1 MIITLY
7 VWKCDLC
14 FIIVIPCFIIFTII
28 VKLLISTPQDIE
40 TYNTR
45 LFKEEKD
52 GHVTYILRIASVA
65 KTGEFKCR
73 MLTKTWNKEICLVLQ
88 PCIALDL
95 VCLLL
100 VKSTSWS
107 FTIDTKVPR
116 SSKGPVGFVISS
128 FSLSLSLPLS
138 PSPEDI
144 KILFGCETWLC
155 LTKYIPV
162 VEYSAKNS
170 WCSIYVFAHYEIFC
184 VILLFKAEP
193 YPGTDGE
200 EDKVVTVLGS
210 HEFKGCTFRVERGD
224 YSGLLKRVVENLEK
238 AKVKWKNFFWNNSH
252 LINSAMNVFLFMLWC
267 LLFLLYL
274 KCHVVWTDNWYN
286 GTS

>member
-1 MIITLY
+1 MLFPSLSLHFILPSLITIIWFYWNCIPYSIHKRYFSTTTVKFFMIICNIIY
-7 VWKCDLC
+7 VWKCDLY
-14 FIIVIPCFIIFTII
+14 FIIVIPCFIIFAIDII
-28 VKLLISTPQDIE
+28 PQDIE

-107 FTIDTKVPR
+107 FTIDAKVPR

-128 FSLSLSLPLS
+128 LSLSLSLS
-138 PSPEDI
+138 PSPPPQRI
-144 KILFGCETWLC
+144 
-155 LTKYIPV
+155 
-162 VEYSAKNS
+162 
-170 WCSIYVFAHYEIFC
+170 
-184 VILLFKAEP
+184 
-193 YPGTDGE
+193 
-200 EDKVVTVLGS
+200 
-210 HEFKGCTFRVERGD
+210 
-224 YSGLLKRVVENLEK
+224 
-238 AKVKWKNFFWNNSH
+238 
-252 LINSAMNVFLFMLWC
+252 
-267 LLFLLYL
+267 
-274 KCHVVWTDNWYN
+274 
-286 GTS
+286 